1 MAYLGDVIT
10 SIPSVLRF
18 FHVPGI
24 VAVPILDVPP
34 ATMAIITRRDDLRPL
49 TADFAEAVCR
59 VAEGAIDLVPGG
71 RVLHPLGEP
80 AAARG

>member
-1 MAYLGDVIT
+1 VIT

-24 VAVPILDVPP
+24 VAVPIVDVPP
-34 ATMAIITRRDDLRPL
+34 ATMAVITRTDDLRPL
-49 TADFAEAVCR
+49 TADFADAVCR

-71 RVLHPLGEP
+71 RVLHPLMEP
-80 AAARG
+80 AGSPG